1 MSIIDTFTTLIP
13 SILSDDMKKGILIGM
28 ECMGKQGEKLA
39 VGRGDHKRQAW
50 HFRNAEKEN
59 YGISGSKQSLSEMK
73 AFLYPEEKEEDP
85 EDKYPEEED
94 SSSSEEED
102 SEEEDSE
109 EEDYTLTGEDL
120 DEIEKKRIISRL
132 IVEIGYT
139 REDAEKL
146 VGNIHERKSIREE
159 NKKLIEEN
167 DKKQKLINMH
177 DGIEEEQ
184 MLELIKLTKQNQELI
199 EKNKELEEK
208 VREEEEDEEE
218 DEDEEEEEEEDEHE
232 GEESSE
238 DEESSEEEDEESF
251 EEGYGWFA
259 HWRKGSIKVID
270 NSRYTIDE
278 FEEVNKKLSNY
289 YPEEVLKEISERLKK
304 YTYHQ
309 YGICPDNFKNHFPDI
324 RCPREILIRLSY
336 SWNLEKENVKFKII
350 KEIYHQNVPYLIA
363 SCERNTVPSY
373 FLAFEQTEFI
383 VTEDYDIVGA
393 YTPLHEDFVGC
404 HVDYANDTQKEKHLE
419 RVKKSVIPMSDR
431 GTPVILE
438 LLNVFFPR
446 HNGYDQI
453 RQTNH
458 TYGGDELLTTEITPT
473 TWALNTGLAEG
484 LNDEWTD
491 VGQRV
496 LLTHADT
503 DYYSACSFVRPDLR
517 VFSKSG
523 KECYTTI
530 YDPKGRTVKEVMD
543 YIKKELKIK

>member
-28 ECMGKQGEKLA
+28 ECMGKQGSRWA
-39 VGRGDHKRQAW
+39 AGPMDDNKRYAW
-50 HFRNAEKEN
+50 DFRNSEKEN

-73 AFLYPEEKEEDP
+73 AFLYPEEVEEDT
-85 EDKYPEEED
+85 EDKYPEEE
-94 SSSSEEED
+94 SSSEEED

-109 EEDYTLTGEDL
+109 KEDSEKEDSEEEDSEEGDSEEEDYTLTEEDL

-132 IVEIGYT
+132 IVELGHT

-146 VGNIHERKSIREE
+146 VGNILERK
-159 NKKLIEEN
+159 KLMEEN
-167 DKKQKLINMH
+167 DKKQELINMH

-184 MLELIKLTKQNQELI
+184 MLELIKLRNQNQELI
-199 EKNKELEEK
+199 KKNKRLEEK
-208 VREEEEDEEE
+208 VQEEEEEDEEDEEE
-218 DEDEEEEEEEDEHE
+218 DEEE
-232 GEESSE
+232 
-238 DEESSEEEDEESF
+238 EESF

-259 HWRKGSIKVID
+259 HWRKGSIKVTD
-270 NSRYTIDE
+270 NSRYNIDE

-304 YTYHQ
+304 YTDHQ
-309 YGICPDNFKNHFPDI
+309 YGIRPDNFKNHFPDI

-336 SWNLEKENVKFKII
+336 SWNLEKENVTFKIM

-373 FLAFEQTEFI
+373 FLAFDQTEFI

-404 HVDYANDTQKEKHLE
+404 HVDYANDTQKEKHME

>member
-1 MSIIDTFTTLIP
+1 MSIIDTFATLIP

-28 ECMGKQGEKLA
+28 ECMGKQGEKWA
-39 VGRGDHKRQAW
+39 AGPMGDHKRYAW
-50 HFRNAEKEN
+50 DFRNAEKEN

-73 AFLYPEEKEEDP
+73 AFLYPEEVEEDP
-85 EDKYPEEED
+85 EDKYPEEEE

-102 SEEEDSE
+102 YTLKEEE
-109 EEDYTLTGEDL
+109 L
-120 DEIEKKRIISRL
+120 DEIEKKKIISRL
-132 IVEIGYT
+132 IVELKYT

-146 VGNIHERKSIREE
+146 VGNILARKKLMEK
-159 NKKLIEEN
+159 NKKLVEEN
-167 DKKQKLINMH
+167 DKKQELINMH

-184 MLELIKLTKQNQELI
+184 MLELIKLRNQNQELI

-208 VREEEEDEEE
+208 VQEE
-218 DEDEEEEEEEDEHE
+218 E
-232 GEESSE
+232 GEESSEEE

-259 HWRKGSIKVID
+259 HWRKGSIKVTD

-289 YPEEVLKEISERLKK
+289 YPEKVLKKISERLKK
-304 YTYHQ
+304 YTDHQ
-309 YGICPDNFKNHFPDI
+309 YGIRPDNFKNHFPDF

-336 SWNLEKENVKFKII
+336 SWNLEKENVKFKIM
-350 KEIYHQNVPYLIA
+350 KEIYHQNVPYLLA
-363 SCERNTVPSY
+363 SCERKTVPSY
-373 FLAFEQTEFI
+373 FLAFDQTEFI

-404 HVDYANDTQKEKHLE
+404 HVDYANDTQKEKHME

-458 TYGGDELLTTEITPT
+458 TYGGDEVLTTEITPT
-473 TWALNTGLAEG
+473 KWALNKGLAEG

-491 VGQRV
+491 IGQRI
-496 LLTHADT
+496 LITHADT
-503 DYYSACSFVRPDLR
+503 DYYSACSFVKPDLDDHQ
-517 VFSKSG
+517 
-523 KECYTTI
+523 KECYRTI